1 MKMIRKILL
10 CAGTGLLLSTGSLQ
24 SVPGGIFHMYTAYGA
39 ESSIIETMSIKFN
52 TTFGDPEEI
61 PQPQITI
68 SGSGVSIGDIY
79 YKTEY
84 ENWKPGKKVRME
96 ITVDAAQGKYFPVSL
111 GRSKCRVTGA
121 DFVSAK
127 ALDNTTMQVK
137 VNYTPVTV
145 LGDTALAGWS
155 SHDSE
160 KAVWKKVDYAPGY
173 TLTLYG
179 NDKVVKR
186 MTVTDNSVSLKEYM
200 TDPDKI
206 YYYQVKA
213 VPVTA
218 EQKKYLKEGEFI
230 TSKEQDVDDSEEEE
244 KEKKHAATSQS
255 SSTGPGVAGSLKGD
269 NFVMPD
275 GTLAVNTWKL
285 VGGIWYYFN
294 AEGNRTRGWF
304 QYGGK
309 WYYFDGNGY
318 MKTGWV
324 NTGNGKW
331 YYLNPDGD
339 MKTGWV
345 NTGNGK
351 WYYLNPDGD
360 MKTGWLYD
368 KNIWYYLNNDRLCEP
383 AHTEPD
389 GSGPGSCLA
398 PITGD
403 GGKLAAQA
411 ADQTQKTTPVQEFQG
426 ILKNGLNAI
435 KEDMDSIFE
444 EASALYQ
451 IPSKLLR
458 AVAKAESGFNP
469 KAVSKAGAM
478 GVMQLMPGTARSLG
492 VSDPYNA
499 RQNILGGAKY
509 LKQNLD
515 RFGGD
520 VSLALAAYNAG
531 PGSVTKYGGIPP
543 YKETQNYVKKIMAD
557 YTGNNTILAGRTVS
571 TGTYGKTSGSTA
583 VSSLIGSGLTGS
595 SLTAGSLLGSFTG
608 NAGLSGAGSLGT
620 LLAAGKGENLSGE
633 DWSNMVQ
640 ILRLQMMMNMG
651 KDTGTLI

>member
-24 SVPGGIFHMYTAYGA
+24 SVPGGIFHMYTVYTAYGA
-39 ESSIIETMSIKFN
+39 DSSIIETMSIKFN
-52 TTFGDPEEI
+52 TTYGDPEEI

-137 VNYTPVTV
+137 VDYTPVTV

-155 SHDSE
+155 SLDSE

-255 SSTGPGVAGSLKGD
+255 SSTGPGIAGSLKGD

-324 NTGNGKW
+324 NTGNGTW

-339 MKTGWV
+339 MKTGWF
-345 NTGNGK
+345 
-351 WYYLNPDGD
+351 
-360 MKTGWLYD
+360 YD
-368 KNIWYYLNNDRLCEP
+368 KNIWYYLNNDGSMAVNRSQ
-383 AHTEPD
+383 D
-389 GSGPGSCLA
+389 GWYLGA
-398 PITGD
+398 D
-403 GGKLAAQA
+403 G
-411 ADQTQKTTPVQEFQG
+411 
-426 ILKNGLNAI
+426 
-435 KEDMDSIFE
+435 
-444 EASALYQ
+444 
-451 IPSKLLR
+451 
-458 AVAKAESGFNP
+458 
-469 KAVSKAGAM
+469 
-478 GVMQLMPGTARSLG
+478 
-492 VSDPYNA
+492 
-499 RQNILGGAKY
+499 
-509 LKQNLD
+509 
-515 RFGGD
+515 
-520 VSLALAAYNAG
+520 
-531 PGSVTKYGGIPP
+531 
-543 YKETQNYVKKIMAD
+543 
-557 YTGNNTILAGRTVS
+557 AGR
-571 TGTYGKTSGSTA
+571 K
-583 VSSLIGSGLTGS
+583 
-595 SLTAGSLLGSFTG
+595 
-608 NAGLSGAGSLGT
+608 
-620 LLAAGKGENLSGE
+620 E
-633 DWSNMVQ
+633 
-640 ILRLQMMMNMG
+640 
-651 KDTGTLI
+651 

>member
-1 MKMIRKILL
+1 MDMKMIRKILL
-10 CAGTGLLLSTGSLQ
+10 CAGTGLLLGTGSLQ
-24 SVPGGIFHMYTAYGA
+24 SVPGGIFHMYTVYTAYGA
-39 ESSIIETMSIKFN
+39 DSSIIETMSITFN

-121 DFVSAK
+121 DLVSAK

-137 VNYTPVTV
+137 VDYTPVTV

-155 SHDSE
+155 SLDSE

-218 EQKKYLKEGEFI
+218 EQKKYLKEGEFV
-230 TSKEQDVDDSEEEE
+230 TSQEQDIDDSAEEE

-304 QYGGK
+304 LYGGK
-309 WYYFDGNGY
+309 WYYFDGNGC

-324 NTGNGKW
+324 DTGNGTW

-339 MKTGWV
+339 MKTGWF
-345 NTGNGK
+345 
-351 WYYLNPDGD
+351 
-360 MKTGWLYD
+360 YD
-368 KNIWYYLNNDRLCEP
+368 KNIWYYLNNDGSMAVNRSQ
-383 AHTEPD
+383 D
-389 GSGPGSCLA
+389 GWYLGA
-398 PITGD
+398 D
-403 GGKLAAQA
+403 G
-411 ADQTQKTTPVQEFQG
+411 
-426 ILKNGLNAI
+426 
-435 KEDMDSIFE
+435 
-444 EASALYQ
+444 
-451 IPSKLLR
+451 
-458 AVAKAESGFNP
+458 
-469 KAVSKAGAM
+469 
-478 GVMQLMPGTARSLG
+478 
-492 VSDPYNA
+492 
-499 RQNILGGAKY
+499 
-509 LKQNLD
+509 
-515 RFGGD
+515 
-520 VSLALAAYNAG
+520 
-531 PGSVTKYGGIPP
+531 
-543 YKETQNYVKKIMAD
+543 
-557 YTGNNTILAGRTVS
+557 AGR
-571 TGTYGKTSGSTA
+571 K
-583 VSSLIGSGLTGS
+583 
-595 SLTAGSLLGSFTG
+595 
-608 NAGLSGAGSLGT
+608 
-620 LLAAGKGENLSGE
+620 E
-633 DWSNMVQ
+633 
-640 ILRLQMMMNMG
+640 
-651 KDTGTLI
+651 

>member
-1 MKMIRKILL
+1 MDMKMIRKILL

-24 SVPGGIFHMYTAYGA
+24 SVPGGIFHMYTVYTAYGA
-39 ESSIIETMSIKFN
+39 DSSIIETMSIKFN
-52 TTFGDPEEI
+52 TTYGDPEEI

-137 VNYTPVTV
+137 VDYTPVTV

-155 SHDSE
+155 SLDSE

-218 EQKKYLKEGEFI
+218 EQKKYLKEGEFV
-230 TSKEQDVDDSEEEE
+230 TSQEQDIDDSEEEE

-304 QYGGK
+304 LYGGK
-309 WYYFDGNGY
+309 WYYFDGNGC

-324 NTGNGKW
+324 DTGNGTW

-339 MKTGWV
+339 MKTGWF
-345 NTGNGK
+345 
-351 WYYLNPDGD
+351 
-360 MKTGWLYD
+360 YD
-368 KNIWYYLNNDRLCEP
+368 KNIWYYLNNDGSMAVNRSQ
-383 AHTEPD
+383 D
-389 GSGPGSCLA
+389 GWYLGA
-398 PITGD
+398 D
-403 GGKLAAQA
+403 G
-411 ADQTQKTTPVQEFQG
+411 
-426 ILKNGLNAI
+426 
-435 KEDMDSIFE
+435 
-444 EASALYQ
+444 
-451 IPSKLLR
+451 
-458 AVAKAESGFNP
+458 
-469 KAVSKAGAM
+469 
-478 GVMQLMPGTARSLG
+478 
-492 VSDPYNA
+492 
-499 RQNILGGAKY
+499 
-509 LKQNLD
+509 
-515 RFGGD
+515 
-520 VSLALAAYNAG
+520 
-531 PGSVTKYGGIPP
+531 
-543 YKETQNYVKKIMAD
+543 
-557 YTGNNTILAGRTVS
+557 AGR
-571 TGTYGKTSGSTA
+571 K
-583 VSSLIGSGLTGS
+583 
-595 SLTAGSLLGSFTG
+595 
-608 NAGLSGAGSLGT
+608 
-620 LLAAGKGENLSGE
+620 E
-633 DWSNMVQ
+633 
-640 ILRLQMMMNMG
+640 
-651 KDTGTLI
+651 

>member
-10 CAGTGLLLSTGSLQ
+10 CAGTGLLLGTGSLQ
-24 SVPGGIFHMYTAYGA
+24 SLPGGIFHMYTAYGA
-39 ESSIIETMSIKFN
+39 DSSIIETMSIKFN

-84 ENWKPGKKVRME
+84 ENWKPGKKVRIE

-121 DFVSAK
+121 DLVSAK

-137 VNYTPVTV
+137 VDYTPVTV

-155 SHDSE
+155 SLDSE

-173 TLTLYG
+173 ALTLYG

-244 KEKKHAATSQS
+244 KEKKHAATAQS
-255 SSTGPGVAGSLKGD
+255 SSTGPGIAGSLKGD

-304 QYGGK
+304 LYGGK
-309 WYYFDGNGY
+309 WYYFDGNGC

-324 NTGNGKW
+324 DTGNGTW

-339 MKTGWV
+339 MKTGWF
-345 NTGNGK
+345 
-351 WYYLNPDGD
+351 
-360 MKTGWLYD
+360 YD
-368 KNIWYYLNNDRLCEP
+368 KNIWYYLNNDGSMAVNRSQ
-383 AHTEPD
+383 D
-389 GSGPGSCLA
+389 GWYLGA
-398 PITGD
+398 D
-403 GGKLAAQA
+403 G
-411 ADQTQKTTPVQEFQG
+411 
-426 ILKNGLNAI
+426 
-435 KEDMDSIFE
+435 
-444 EASALYQ
+444 
-451 IPSKLLR
+451 
-458 AVAKAESGFNP
+458 
-469 KAVSKAGAM
+469 
-478 GVMQLMPGTARSLG
+478 
-492 VSDPYNA
+492 
-499 RQNILGGAKY
+499 
-509 LKQNLD
+509 
-515 RFGGD
+515 
-520 VSLALAAYNAG
+520 
-531 PGSVTKYGGIPP
+531 
-543 YKETQNYVKKIMAD
+543 
-557 YTGNNTILAGRTVS
+557 AGR
-571 TGTYGKTSGSTA
+571 K
-583 VSSLIGSGLTGS
+583 
-595 SLTAGSLLGSFTG
+595 
-608 NAGLSGAGSLGT
+608 
-620 LLAAGKGENLSGE
+620 E
-633 DWSNMVQ
+633 
-640 ILRLQMMMNMG
+640 
-651 KDTGTLI
+651 

>member
-10 CAGTGLLLSTGSLQ
+10 CAGTGLLLGTGSLQ
-24 SVPGGIFHMYTAYGA
+24 SLPGGIFHMYTAYGA
-39 ESSIIETMSIKFN
+39 DSSIIETMSIKFN

-84 ENWKPGKKVRME
+84 ENWKPGKKVRIE

-121 DFVSAK
+121 DLVSAK

-137 VNYTPVTV
+137 VDYTPVTV

-155 SHDSE
+155 SLDSE

-255 SSTGPGVAGSLKGD
+255 SSTGPGIAGSLKGD

-304 QYGGK
+304 LYGGK
-309 WYYFDGNGY
+309 WYYFDGNGC

-324 NTGNGKW
+324 DTGNGTW

-339 MKTGWV
+339 MKTGWF
-345 NTGNGK
+345 
-351 WYYLNPDGD
+351 
-360 MKTGWLYD
+360 YD
-368 KNIWYYLNNDRLCEP
+368 KNIWYYLNNDGSMAVNRSQ
-383 AHTEPD
+383 D
-389 GSGPGSCLA
+389 GWYLGA
-398 PITGD
+398 D
-403 GGKLAAQA
+403 G
-411 ADQTQKTTPVQEFQG
+411 
-426 ILKNGLNAI
+426 
-435 KEDMDSIFE
+435 
-444 EASALYQ
+444 
-451 IPSKLLR
+451 
-458 AVAKAESGFNP
+458 
-469 KAVSKAGAM
+469 
-478 GVMQLMPGTARSLG
+478 
-492 VSDPYNA
+492 
-499 RQNILGGAKY
+499 
-509 LKQNLD
+509 
-515 RFGGD
+515 
-520 VSLALAAYNAG
+520 
-531 PGSVTKYGGIPP
+531 
-543 YKETQNYVKKIMAD
+543 
-557 YTGNNTILAGRTVS
+557 AGR
-571 TGTYGKTSGSTA
+571 K
-583 VSSLIGSGLTGS
+583 
-595 SLTAGSLLGSFTG
+595 
-608 NAGLSGAGSLGT
+608 
-620 LLAAGKGENLSGE
+620 E
-633 DWSNMVQ
+633 
-640 ILRLQMMMNMG
+640 
-651 KDTGTLI
+651 

>member
-1 MKMIRKILL
+1 MDMKMIRKILL
-10 CAGTGLLLSTGSLQ
+10 CAGTGLLLGTGSLQ
-24 SVPGGIFHMYTAYGA
+24 SVPGGIFHMYTVYTAYGA
-39 ESSIIETMSIKFN
+39 ESSIIETMSIKFD

-121 DFVSAK
+121 NLVSAK

-137 VNYTPVTV
+137 VDYTPVTV

-155 SHDSE
+155 SLDSE

-186 MTVTDNSVSLKEYM
+186 MTVTDNSVNLKEYM

-218 EQKKYLKEGEFI
+218 EQKKYLKEGEFV
-230 TSKEQDVDDSEEEE
+230 TSQEQDIDDSEEEE

-304 QYGGK
+304 LYGGK
-309 WYYFDGNGY
+309 WYYFDGNGC

-324 NTGNGKW
+324 DTGNGTW

-339 MKTGWV
+339 MKTGWF
-345 NTGNGK
+345 
-351 WYYLNPDGD
+351 
-360 MKTGWLYD
+360 YD
-368 KNIWYYLNNDRLCEP
+368 KNIWYYLNNDGSMAVNRSQ
-383 AHTEPD
+383 D
-389 GSGPGSCLA
+389 GWYLGA
-398 PITGD
+398 D
-403 GGKLAAQA
+403 G
-411 ADQTQKTTPVQEFQG
+411 
-426 ILKNGLNAI
+426 
-435 KEDMDSIFE
+435 
-444 EASALYQ
+444 
-451 IPSKLLR
+451 
-458 AVAKAESGFNP
+458 
-469 KAVSKAGAM
+469 
-478 GVMQLMPGTARSLG
+478 
-492 VSDPYNA
+492 
-499 RQNILGGAKY
+499 
-509 LKQNLD
+509 
-515 RFGGD
+515 
-520 VSLALAAYNAG
+520 
-531 PGSVTKYGGIPP
+531 
-543 YKETQNYVKKIMAD
+543 
-557 YTGNNTILAGRTVS
+557 AGR
-571 TGTYGKTSGSTA
+571 K
-583 VSSLIGSGLTGS
+583 
-595 SLTAGSLLGSFTG
+595 
-608 NAGLSGAGSLGT
+608 
-620 LLAAGKGENLSGE
+620 E
-633 DWSNMVQ
+633 
-640 ILRLQMMMNMG
+640 
-651 KDTGTLI
+651 

>member
-24 SVPGGIFHMYTAYGA
+24 SVPGGIFHMDTAYGA

-186 MTVTDNSVSLKEYM
+186 MTVTSNSVSLKEYM

-230 TSKEQDVDDSEEEE
+230 TSQEQDIDDSAEEE
-244 KEKKHAATSQS
+244 KEKEHAACG
-255 SSTGPGVAGSLKGD
+255 TGPGVAGSLKGD

-309 WYYFDGNGY
+309 WYYFDGNGLLWSSFFVTLVAKKIVLINLCCRPCFIWGSITIITVWTN
-318 MKTGWV
+318 MIIINVCKFF
-324 NTGNGKW
+324 
-331 YYLNPDGD
+331 YL
-339 MKTGWV
+339 
-345 NTGNGK
+345 
-351 WYYLNPDGD
+351 L
-360 MKTGWLYD
+360 
-368 KNIWYYLNNDRLCEP
+368 IECFLC
-383 AHTEPD
+383 
-389 GSGPGSCLA
+389 C
-398 PITGD
+398 
-403 GGKLAAQA
+403 KLIQICA
-411 ADQTQKTTPVQEFQG
+411 FILQG
-426 ILKNGLNAI
+426 IEVTLHRCIVVRISCFAH
-435 KEDMDSIFE
+435 
-444 EASALYQ
+444 ALCHIY
-451 IPSKLLR
+451 R
-458 AVAKAESGFNP
+458 FAEFGKCF
-469 KAVSKAGAM
+469 G
-478 GVMQLMPGTARSLG
+478 R
-492 VSDPYNA
+492 
-499 RQNILGGAKY
+499 IL
-509 LKQNLD
+509 
-515 RFGGD
+515 
-520 VSLALAAYNAG
+520 
-531 PGSVTKYGGIPP
+531 
-543 YKETQNYVKKIMAD
+543 
-557 YTGNNTILAGRTVS
+557 
-571 TGTYGKTSGSTA
+571 
-583 VSSLIGSGLTGS
+583 
-595 SLTAGSLLGSFTG
+595 
-608 NAGLSGAGSLGT
+608 
-620 LLAAGKGENLSGE
+620 
-633 DWSNMVQ
+633 
-640 ILRLQMMMNMG
+640 
-651 KDTGTLI
+651 

>member
-24 SVPGGIFHMYTAYGA
+24 SVPGGIFHMDTAYGA

-84 ENWKPGKKVRME
+84 ENWKPGKKVRIE

-121 DFVSAK
+121 DLVSAK

-137 VNYTPVTV
+137 VDYTPVTV

-155 SHDSE
+155 SLDSE

-173 TLTLYG
+173 ALTLYG

-255 SSTGPGVAGSLKGD
+255 SSTGPGIAGSLKGD

-304 QYGGK
+304 LYGGK
-309 WYYFDGNGY
+309 WYYFDGNGC

-324 NTGNGKW
+324 DTGNGTW

-339 MKTGWV
+339 MKTGWF
-345 NTGNGK
+345 
-351 WYYLNPDGD
+351 
-360 MKTGWLYD
+360 YD
-368 KNIWYYLNNDRLCEP
+368 KNIWYYLNNDGSMAVNRSQ
-383 AHTEPD
+383 D
-389 GSGPGSCLA
+389 GWYLGA
-398 PITGD
+398 D
-403 GGKLAAQA
+403 G
-411 ADQTQKTTPVQEFQG
+411 
-426 ILKNGLNAI
+426 
-435 KEDMDSIFE
+435 
-444 EASALYQ
+444 
-451 IPSKLLR
+451 
-458 AVAKAESGFNP
+458 
-469 KAVSKAGAM
+469 
-478 GVMQLMPGTARSLG
+478 
-492 VSDPYNA
+492 
-499 RQNILGGAKY
+499 
-509 LKQNLD
+509 
-515 RFGGD
+515 
-520 VSLALAAYNAG
+520 
-531 PGSVTKYGGIPP
+531 
-543 YKETQNYVKKIMAD
+543 
-557 YTGNNTILAGRTVS
+557 AGR
-571 TGTYGKTSGSTA
+571 K
-583 VSSLIGSGLTGS
+583 
-595 SLTAGSLLGSFTG
+595 
-608 NAGLSGAGSLGT
+608 
-620 LLAAGKGENLSGE
+620 E
-633 DWSNMVQ
+633 
-640 ILRLQMMMNMG
+640 
-651 KDTGTLI
+651 

>member
-1 MKMIRKILL
+1 MDMKMIRKILL
-10 CAGTGLLLSTGSLQ
+10 CAGTGLLLGTGSLQ
-24 SVPGGIFHMYTAYGA
+24 SVPGGIFHMYTVYTAYGA
-39 ESSIIETMSIKFN
+39 ESSIIETMSIKFD

-121 DFVSAK
+121 DLVSAK

-137 VNYTPVTV
+137 VDYTPVTV

-155 SHDSE
+155 SLDSE

-186 MTVTDNSVSLKEYM
+186 MTVTSNSVSLKEYM

-218 EQKKYLKEGEFI
+218 EQKKYLKEGEFV
-230 TSKEQDVDDSEEEE
+230 TSQEQDVDDSEEEK

-294 AEGNRTRGWF
+294 AEGNRTRGWLL
-304 QYGGK
+304 YGGK
-309 WYYFDGNGY
+309 WYYFDGNGC

-324 NTGNGKW
+324 DTGNGTW

-339 MKTGWV
+339 MKTGWLYDK
-345 NTGNGK
+345 NI

-368 KNIWYYLNNDRLCEP
+368 KNIWYYLNNDGSMAVNRSQ
-383 AHTEPD
+383 D
-389 GSGPGSCLA
+389 GWYLGA
-398 PITGD
+398 D
-403 GGKLAAQA
+403 G
-411 ADQTQKTTPVQEFQG
+411 
-426 ILKNGLNAI
+426 
-435 KEDMDSIFE
+435 
-444 EASALYQ
+444 
-451 IPSKLLR
+451 
-458 AVAKAESGFNP
+458 
-469 KAVSKAGAM
+469 
-478 GVMQLMPGTARSLG
+478 
-492 VSDPYNA
+492 
-499 RQNILGGAKY
+499 
-509 LKQNLD
+509 
-515 RFGGD
+515 
-520 VSLALAAYNAG
+520 
-531 PGSVTKYGGIPP
+531 
-543 YKETQNYVKKIMAD
+543 
-557 YTGNNTILAGRTVS
+557 AGR
-571 TGTYGKTSGSTA
+571 K
-583 VSSLIGSGLTGS
+583 
-595 SLTAGSLLGSFTG
+595 
-608 NAGLSGAGSLGT
+608 
-620 LLAAGKGENLSGE
+620 E
-633 DWSNMVQ
+633 
-640 ILRLQMMMNMG
+640 
-651 KDTGTLI
+651 

>member
-1 MKMIRKILL
+1 MDMKMIRKILL

-24 SVPGGIFHMYTAYGA
+24 SVPGGIFHMYTVYTAYGA
-39 ESSIIETMSIKFN
+39 DSSIIETMSIKFN
-52 TTFGDPEEI
+52 TTYGDPEEI

-68 SGSGVSIGDIY
+68 NGSGVSIGDIY

-121 DFVSAK
+121 DLVSAK

-137 VNYTPVTV
+137 VDYTPVTV

-155 SHDSE
+155 SLDSE

-304 QYGGK
+304 LYGGK
-309 WYYFDGNGY
+309 WYYFDGNGC

-324 NTGNGKW
+324 DTGNGTW

-339 MKTGWV
+339 MKTGWF
-345 NTGNGK
+345 
-351 WYYLNPDGD
+351 
-360 MKTGWLYD
+360 YD
-368 KNIWYYLNNDRLCEP
+368 KNIWYYLNNDGSMAVNRSQ
-383 AHTEPD
+383 D
-389 GSGPGSCLA
+389 GWYLGA
-398 PITGD
+398 D
-403 GGKLAAQA
+403 G
-411 ADQTQKTTPVQEFQG
+411 
-426 ILKNGLNAI
+426 
-435 KEDMDSIFE
+435 
-444 EASALYQ
+444 
-451 IPSKLLR
+451 
-458 AVAKAESGFNP
+458 
-469 KAVSKAGAM
+469 
-478 GVMQLMPGTARSLG
+478 
-492 VSDPYNA
+492 
-499 RQNILGGAKY
+499 
-509 LKQNLD
+509 
-515 RFGGD
+515 
-520 VSLALAAYNAG
+520 
-531 PGSVTKYGGIPP
+531 
-543 YKETQNYVKKIMAD
+543 
-557 YTGNNTILAGRTVS
+557 AGR
-571 TGTYGKTSGSTA
+571 K
-583 VSSLIGSGLTGS
+583 
-595 SLTAGSLLGSFTG
+595 
-608 NAGLSGAGSLGT
+608 
-620 LLAAGKGENLSGE
+620 E
-633 DWSNMVQ
+633 
-640 ILRLQMMMNMG
+640 
-651 KDTGTLI
+651 

>member
-1 MKMIRKILL
+1 MDMKMIRKILL

-24 SVPGGIFHMYTAYGA
+24 SVPGGIFHMYTVYTAYGA
-39 ESSIIETMSIKFN
+39 DSSIIETMSIKFN
-52 TTFGDPEEI
+52 TTYGDPEEI

-121 DFVSAK
+121 DLVSAK

-137 VNYTPVTV
+137 VDYTPVTV

-155 SHDSE
+155 SLDSE

-218 EQKKYLKEGEFI
+218 EQKKYLKEGEFV
-230 TSKEQDVDDSEEEE
+230 TSQEQDIDDSAEEE

-304 QYGGK
+304 LYGGK
-309 WYYFDGNGY
+309 WYYFDGNGC

-324 NTGNGKW
+324 DTGNGTW

-339 MKTGWV
+339 MKTGWF
-345 NTGNGK
+345 
-351 WYYLNPDGD
+351 
-360 MKTGWLYD
+360 YD
-368 KNIWYYLNNDRLCEP
+368 KNIWYYLNNDGSMAVNRSQ
-383 AHTEPD
+383 D
-389 GSGPGSCLA
+389 GWYLGA
-398 PITGD
+398 D
-403 GGKLAAQA
+403 G
-411 ADQTQKTTPVQEFQG
+411 
-426 ILKNGLNAI
+426 
-435 KEDMDSIFE
+435 
-444 EASALYQ
+444 
-451 IPSKLLR
+451 
-458 AVAKAESGFNP
+458 
-469 KAVSKAGAM
+469 
-478 GVMQLMPGTARSLG
+478 
-492 VSDPYNA
+492 
-499 RQNILGGAKY
+499 
-509 LKQNLD
+509 
-515 RFGGD
+515 
-520 VSLALAAYNAG
+520 
-531 PGSVTKYGGIPP
+531 
-543 YKETQNYVKKIMAD
+543 
-557 YTGNNTILAGRTVS
+557 AGR
-571 TGTYGKTSGSTA
+571 K
-583 VSSLIGSGLTGS
+583 
-595 SLTAGSLLGSFTG
+595 
-608 NAGLSGAGSLGT
+608 
-620 LLAAGKGENLSGE
+620 E
-633 DWSNMVQ
+633 
-640 ILRLQMMMNMG
+640 
-651 KDTGTLI
+651 

>member
-1 MKMIRKILL
+1 MDMKMIRKILL

-24 SVPGGIFHMYTAYGA
+24 SVPGGIFHMYTVYTAYGA
-39 ESSIIETMSIKFN
+39 DSSIIETMSIKFN
-52 TTFGDPEEI
+52 TTYGDPEEI

-68 SGSGVSIGDIY
+68 NGSGVSIGDIY

-137 VNYTPVTV
+137 VDYTPVTV

-155 SHDSE
+155 SLDSE

-218 EQKKYLKEGEFI
+218 EQKKYLKEGEFV
-230 TSKEQDVDDSEEEE
+230 TSQEQDIDDSEEDE

-304 QYGGK
+304 LYGGK
-309 WYYFDGNGY
+309 WYYFDGNGC

-324 NTGNGKW
+324 DTGNGTW

-339 MKTGWV
+339 MKTGWF
-345 NTGNGK
+345 
-351 WYYLNPDGD
+351 
-360 MKTGWLYD
+360 YD
-368 KNIWYYLNNDRLCEP
+368 KNIWYYLNNDGSMAVNRSQ
-383 AHTEPD
+383 D
-389 GSGPGSCLA
+389 GWYLGA
-398 PITGD
+398 D
-403 GGKLAAQA
+403 G
-411 ADQTQKTTPVQEFQG
+411 
-426 ILKNGLNAI
+426 
-435 KEDMDSIFE
+435 
-444 EASALYQ
+444 
-451 IPSKLLR
+451 
-458 AVAKAESGFNP
+458 
-469 KAVSKAGAM
+469 
-478 GVMQLMPGTARSLG
+478 
-492 VSDPYNA
+492 
-499 RQNILGGAKY
+499 
-509 LKQNLD
+509 
-515 RFGGD
+515 
-520 VSLALAAYNAG
+520 
-531 PGSVTKYGGIPP
+531 
-543 YKETQNYVKKIMAD
+543 
-557 YTGNNTILAGRTVS
+557 AGR
-571 TGTYGKTSGSTA
+571 K
-583 VSSLIGSGLTGS
+583 
-595 SLTAGSLLGSFTG
+595 
-608 NAGLSGAGSLGT
+608 
-620 LLAAGKGENLSGE
+620 E
-633 DWSNMVQ
+633 
-640 ILRLQMMMNMG
+640 
-651 KDTGTLI
+651 

>member
-10 CAGTGLLLSTGSLQ
+10 CAGTGLLLGTGSLQ
-24 SVPGGIFHMYTAYGA
+24 SVPGGIFHMYTVYTAYGA
-39 ESSIIETMSIKFN
+39 DSSIIETMSITFN

-121 DFVSAK
+121 DLVSAK

-137 VNYTPVTV
+137 VDYTPVTV

-186 MTVTDNSVSLKEYM
+186 MTVTGNSVSLKEYM

-218 EQKKYLKEGEFI
+218 EQKKYLKEGEFV
-230 TSKEQDVDDSEEEE
+230 TSQEQDVDDSEEEK

-304 QYGGK
+304 LYGGK
-309 WYYFDGNGY
+309 WYYFDGNGC
-318 MKTGWV
+318 
-324 NTGNGKW
+324 
-331 YYLNPDGD
+331 

-368 KNIWYYLNNDRLCEP
+368 KKIWYYLNPDGDMKTGWLYDKNIWYYLNNDGSMAVNRSQ
-383 AHTEPD
+383 D
-389 GSGPGSCLA
+389 GWYLGA
-398 PITGD
+398 D
-403 GGKLAAQA
+403 G
-411 ADQTQKTTPVQEFQG
+411 
-426 ILKNGLNAI
+426 
-435 KEDMDSIFE
+435 
-444 EASALYQ
+444 
-451 IPSKLLR
+451 
-458 AVAKAESGFNP
+458 
-469 KAVSKAGAM
+469 
-478 GVMQLMPGTARSLG
+478 
-492 VSDPYNA
+492 
-499 RQNILGGAKY
+499 
-509 LKQNLD
+509 
-515 RFGGD
+515 
-520 VSLALAAYNAG
+520 
-531 PGSVTKYGGIPP
+531 
-543 YKETQNYVKKIMAD
+543 
-557 YTGNNTILAGRTVS
+557 AGR
-571 TGTYGKTSGSTA
+571 K
-583 VSSLIGSGLTGS
+583 
-595 SLTAGSLLGSFTG
+595 
-608 NAGLSGAGSLGT
+608 
-620 LLAAGKGENLSGE
+620 E
-633 DWSNMVQ
+633 
-640 ILRLQMMMNMG
+640 
-651 KDTGTLI
+651 

>member
-1 MKMIRKILL
+1 MDMKMIRKILL
-10 CAGTGLLLSTGSLQ
+10 CAGTGLLLGTGSLQ
-24 SVPGGIFHMYTAYGA
+24 SVPGGIFHMYTVYTAYGA
-39 ESSIIETMSIKFN
+39 DSSIIETMSITFN

-84 ENWKPGKKVRME
+84 EKWKPGKKVRME

-121 DFVSAK
+121 DLVSAK

-137 VNYTPVTV
+137 VDYTPVTV

-155 SHDSE
+155 SLDSE

-186 MTVTDNSVSLKEYM
+186 MTVTGNSVSLKEYM

-218 EQKKYLKEGEFI
+218 EQKKYLKEGEFV
-230 TSKEQDVDDSEEEE
+230 TSQEQDIDDSAEEE
-244 KEKKHAATSQS
+244 KEHAACG
-255 SSTGPGVAGSLKGD
+255 TGPGVAGSLKGD

-324 NTGNGKW
+324 NTGNG
-331 YYLNPDGD
+331 
-339 MKTGWV
+339 T
-345 NTGNGK
+345 

-368 KNIWYYLNNDRLCEP
+368 KNIWYYLNNDGSMAVNRSQ
-383 AHTEPD
+383 D
-389 GSGPGSCLA
+389 GWYLGA
-398 PITGD
+398 D
-403 GGKLAAQA
+403 G
-411 ADQTQKTTPVQEFQG
+411 
-426 ILKNGLNAI
+426 
-435 KEDMDSIFE
+435 
-444 EASALYQ
+444 
-451 IPSKLLR
+451 
-458 AVAKAESGFNP
+458 
-469 KAVSKAGAM
+469 
-478 GVMQLMPGTARSLG
+478 
-492 VSDPYNA
+492 
-499 RQNILGGAKY
+499 
-509 LKQNLD
+509 
-515 RFGGD
+515 
-520 VSLALAAYNAG
+520 
-531 PGSVTKYGGIPP
+531 
-543 YKETQNYVKKIMAD
+543 
-557 YTGNNTILAGRTVS
+557 AGR
-571 TGTYGKTSGSTA
+571 K
-583 VSSLIGSGLTGS
+583 
-595 SLTAGSLLGSFTG
+595 
-608 NAGLSGAGSLGT
+608 
-620 LLAAGKGENLSGE
+620 E
-633 DWSNMVQ
+633 
-640 ILRLQMMMNMG
+640 
-651 KDTGTLI
+651 

>member
-39 ESSIIETMSIKFN
+39 ESSIIETMSIKFD

-186 MTVTDNSVSLKEYM
+186 MTVTSNSVSLKEYM

-218 EQKKYLKEGEFI
+218 EQKKYLKEGEFV
-230 TSKEQDVDDSEEEE
+230 TSQEQDIDDSAEEE
-244 KEKKHAATSQS
+244 KEHAATSQS
-255 SSTGPGVAGSLKGD
+255 CSTGPGVAGSLKGD

-331 YYLNPDGD
+331 LLWSSFFVTLVAKKIVLINLCCRPCFIWGSITIITVWTNMIIINVCKFFYL
-339 MKTGWV
+339 
-345 NTGNGK
+345 
-351 WYYLNPDGD
+351 L
-360 MKTGWLYD
+360 
-368 KNIWYYLNNDRLCEP
+368 IECFLC
-383 AHTEPD
+383 
-389 GSGPGSCLA
+389 C
-398 PITGD
+398 
-403 GGKLAAQA
+403 KLIQICA
-411 ADQTQKTTPVQEFQG
+411 FILQG
-426 ILKNGLNAI
+426 IEVTLHRCIVVRISCFAH
-435 KEDMDSIFE
+435 
-444 EASALYQ
+444 ALCHIY
-451 IPSKLLR
+451 R
-458 AVAKAESGFNP
+458 FAEFGKCF
-469 KAVSKAGAM
+469 G
-478 GVMQLMPGTARSLG
+478 R
-492 VSDPYNA
+492 
-499 RQNILGGAKY
+499 IL
-509 LKQNLD
+509 
-515 RFGGD
+515 
-520 VSLALAAYNAG
+520 
-531 PGSVTKYGGIPP
+531 
-543 YKETQNYVKKIMAD
+543 
-557 YTGNNTILAGRTVS
+557 
-571 TGTYGKTSGSTA
+571 
-583 VSSLIGSGLTGS
+583 
-595 SLTAGSLLGSFTG
+595 
-608 NAGLSGAGSLGT
+608 
-620 LLAAGKGENLSGE
+620 
-633 DWSNMVQ
+633 
-640 ILRLQMMMNMG
+640 
-651 KDTGTLI
+651 

>member
-10 CAGTGLLLSTGSLQ
+10 CAGTGLLLGTGSLQ
-24 SVPGGIFHMYTAYGA
+24 SLPGGIFHMYTAYGA
-39 ESSIIETMSIKFN
+39 DSSIIETMSIKFN

-84 ENWKPGKKVRME
+84 ENWKPGKKVRIE

-121 DFVSAK
+121 DLVSAK

-137 VNYTPVTV
+137 VDYTPVTV

-155 SHDSE
+155 SLDSE

-255 SSTGPGVAGSLKGD
+255 SSTGPGIAGSLKGD

-304 QYGGK
+304 PYGGK
-309 WYYFDGNGY
+309 WYYFDGNGC

-324 NTGNGKW
+324 DTGNGTW

-339 MKTGWV
+339 MKTGWF
-345 NTGNGK
+345 
-351 WYYLNPDGD
+351 
-360 MKTGWLYD
+360 YD
-368 KNIWYYLNNDRLCEP
+368 KNIWYYLNNDGSMAVNRSQ
-383 AHTEPD
+383 D
-389 GSGPGSCLA
+389 GWYLGA
-398 PITGD
+398 D
-403 GGKLAAQA
+403 G
-411 ADQTQKTTPVQEFQG
+411 
-426 ILKNGLNAI
+426 
-435 KEDMDSIFE
+435 
-444 EASALYQ
+444 
-451 IPSKLLR
+451 
-458 AVAKAESGFNP
+458 
-469 KAVSKAGAM
+469 
-478 GVMQLMPGTARSLG
+478 
-492 VSDPYNA
+492 
-499 RQNILGGAKY
+499 
-509 LKQNLD
+509 
-515 RFGGD
+515 
-520 VSLALAAYNAG
+520 
-531 PGSVTKYGGIPP
+531 
-543 YKETQNYVKKIMAD
+543 
-557 YTGNNTILAGRTVS
+557 AGR
-571 TGTYGKTSGSTA
+571 K
-583 VSSLIGSGLTGS
+583 
-595 SLTAGSLLGSFTG
+595 
-608 NAGLSGAGSLGT
+608 
-620 LLAAGKGENLSGE
+620 E
-633 DWSNMVQ
+633 
-640 ILRLQMMMNMG
+640 
-651 KDTGTLI
+651 

>member
-10 CAGTGLLLSTGSLQ
+10 CAGTGLLLGTGSLP
-24 SVPGGIFHMYTAYGA
+24 SVPGGSFHMYTAYGA
-39 ESSIIETMSIKFN
+39 DSSIIETMSIKFN
-52 TTFGDPEEI
+52 TTYGDPEEI

-68 SGSGVSIGDIY
+68 NGSGVSIGDIY

-137 VNYTPVTV
+137 VDYTPVTV

-155 SHDSE
+155 SLDSE

-186 MTVTDNSVSLKEYM
+186 MTVTDNTVSLKEYM

-255 SSTGPGVAGSLKGD
+255 CSTGPGIAGSLKGD
-269 NFVMPD
+269 SFVMPD

-304 QYGGK
+304 PYGGK
-309 WYYFDGNGY
+309 WYYFDGNGC

-324 NTGNGKW
+324 
-331 YYLNPDGD
+331 D
-339 MKTGWV
+339 
-345 NTGNGK
+345 TGNGK

-368 KNIWYYLNNDRLCEP
+368 KNIWYYLNNDGSMAVNCSQ
-383 AHTEPD
+383 D
-389 GSGPGSCLA
+389 GWYLGA
-398 PITGD
+398 D
-403 GGKLAAQA
+403 G
-411 ADQTQKTTPVQEFQG
+411 
-426 ILKNGLNAI
+426 
-435 KEDMDSIFE
+435 
-444 EASALYQ
+444 
-451 IPSKLLR
+451 
-458 AVAKAESGFNP
+458 
-469 KAVSKAGAM
+469 
-478 GVMQLMPGTARSLG
+478 
-492 VSDPYNA
+492 
-499 RQNILGGAKY
+499 
-509 LKQNLD
+509 
-515 RFGGD
+515 
-520 VSLALAAYNAG
+520 
-531 PGSVTKYGGIPP
+531 
-543 YKETQNYVKKIMAD
+543 
-557 YTGNNTILAGRTVS
+557 AGR
-571 TGTYGKTSGSTA
+571 K
-583 VSSLIGSGLTGS
+583 
-595 SLTAGSLLGSFTG
+595 
-608 NAGLSGAGSLGT
+608 
-620 LLAAGKGENLSGE
+620 E
-633 DWSNMVQ
+633 
-640 ILRLQMMMNMG
+640 
-651 KDTGTLI
+651 

>member
-10 CAGTGLLLSTGSLQ
+10 CAGTGLLLGTGSLQ
-24 SVPGGIFHMYTAYGA
+24 SVPGGIFHMYTVYTAYGA
-39 ESSIIETMSIKFN
+39 ESSIIETMSIKFD

-121 DFVSAK
+121 DLVSAK

-137 VNYTPVTV
+137 VDYTPVTV

-155 SHDSE
+155 SLDSE

-218 EQKKYLKEGEFI
+218 EQKKYLKEGEFV
-230 TSKEQDVDDSEEEE
+230 TSQEQDVDDSEEEK

-294 AEGNRTRGWF
+294 AEGNRTRGWLL
-304 QYGGK
+304 YGGK
-309 WYYFDGNGY
+309 WYYFDGNGC

-324 NTGNGKW
+324 
-331 YYLNPDGD
+331 D
-339 MKTGWV
+339 
-345 NTGNGK
+345 TGNGK

-368 KNIWYYLNNDRLCEP
+368 KNIWYYLN
-383 AHTEPD
+383 PD
-389 GSGPGSCLA
+389 GDMKTGWLYDKNIWYYLNNDGSMA
-398 PITGD
+398 VNRSQD
-403 GGKLAAQA
+403 GWYLG
-411 ADQTQKTTPVQEFQG
+411 ADG
-426 ILKNGLNAI
+426 
-435 KEDMDSIFE
+435 
-444 EASALYQ
+444 
-451 IPSKLLR
+451 
-458 AVAKAESGFNP
+458 
-469 KAVSKAGAM
+469 
-478 GVMQLMPGTARSLG
+478 
-492 VSDPYNA
+492 
-499 RQNILGGAKY
+499 
-509 LKQNLD
+509 
-515 RFGGD
+515 
-520 VSLALAAYNAG
+520 
-531 PGSVTKYGGIPP
+531 
-543 YKETQNYVKKIMAD
+543 
-557 YTGNNTILAGRTVS
+557 AGR
-571 TGTYGKTSGSTA
+571 K
-583 VSSLIGSGLTGS
+583 
-595 SLTAGSLLGSFTG
+595 
-608 NAGLSGAGSLGT
+608 
-620 LLAAGKGENLSGE
+620 E
-633 DWSNMVQ
+633 
-640 ILRLQMMMNMG
+640 
-651 KDTGTLI
+651 

>member
-10 CAGTGLLLSTGSLQ
+10 CAGTGLLLGTGSLP
-24 SVPGGIFHMYTAYGA
+24 SVPGGSFHIYTAYGA
-39 ESSIIETMSIKFN
+39 DSSIIETMSIKFN
-52 TTFGDPEEI
+52 TTYGDPEEI

-137 VNYTPVTV
+137 VDYTPVTV

-155 SHDSE
+155 SLDSE

-186 MTVTDNSVSLKEYM
+186 MTVTDNTVSLKEYM

-255 SSTGPGVAGSLKGD
+255 CSTGPGIAGSLKGD

-304 QYGGK
+304 PYGGK
-309 WYYFDGNGY
+309 WYYFDGNGC

-324 NTGNGKW
+324 
-331 YYLNPDGD
+331 D
-339 MKTGWV
+339 
-345 NTGNGK
+345 TGNGK

-368 KNIWYYLNNDRLCEP
+368 KNIWYYLNNDGSMAVNCFQ
-383 AHTEPD
+383 D
-389 GSGPGSCLA
+389 GWYLGA
-398 PITGD
+398 D
-403 GGKLAAQA
+403 G
-411 ADQTQKTTPVQEFQG
+411 
-426 ILKNGLNAI
+426 
-435 KEDMDSIFE
+435 
-444 EASALYQ
+444 
-451 IPSKLLR
+451 
-458 AVAKAESGFNP
+458 
-469 KAVSKAGAM
+469 
-478 GVMQLMPGTARSLG
+478 
-492 VSDPYNA
+492 
-499 RQNILGGAKY
+499 
-509 LKQNLD
+509 
-515 RFGGD
+515 
-520 VSLALAAYNAG
+520 
-531 PGSVTKYGGIPP
+531 
-543 YKETQNYVKKIMAD
+543 
-557 YTGNNTILAGRTVS
+557 AGR
-571 TGTYGKTSGSTA
+571 K
-583 VSSLIGSGLTGS
+583 
-595 SLTAGSLLGSFTG
+595 
-608 NAGLSGAGSLGT
+608 
-620 LLAAGKGENLSGE
+620 E
-633 DWSNMVQ
+633 
-640 ILRLQMMMNMG
+640 
-651 KDTGTLI
+651 

>member
-1 MKMIRKILL
+1 MEMKMIRKILL

-24 SVPGGIFHMYTAYGA
+24 SVPGGIFHMDTAYGA

-186 MTVTDNSVSLKEYM
+186 MTVTSNSVSLKEYM

-230 TSKEQDVDDSEEEE
+230 TSQEQDIDDSAEEE
-244 KEKKHAATSQS
+244 KEKEHAACG
-255 SSTGPGVAGSLKGD
+255 TGPGVAGSLKGD

-309 WYYFDGNGY
+309 WYYFDGNGLLWSSFFVTLVAKKIVLINLCCRPCFIWGSITIITVWTN
-318 MKTGWV
+318 MIIINVCKFF
-324 NTGNGKW
+324 
-331 YYLNPDGD
+331 YL
-339 MKTGWV
+339 
-345 NTGNGK
+345 
-351 WYYLNPDGD
+351 L
-360 MKTGWLYD
+360 
-368 KNIWYYLNNDRLCEP
+368 IECFLC
-383 AHTEPD
+383 
-389 GSGPGSCLA
+389 C
-398 PITGD
+398 
-403 GGKLAAQA
+403 KLIQICA
-411 ADQTQKTTPVQEFQG
+411 FILQG
-426 ILKNGLNAI
+426 IEVTLHRCIVVRISCFAH
-435 KEDMDSIFE
+435 
-444 EASALYQ
+444 ALCHIY
-451 IPSKLLR
+451 R
-458 AVAKAESGFNP
+458 FAEFGKCF
-469 KAVSKAGAM
+469 G
-478 GVMQLMPGTARSLG
+478 R
-492 VSDPYNA
+492 
-499 RQNILGGAKY
+499 IL
-509 LKQNLD
+509 
-515 RFGGD
+515 
-520 VSLALAAYNAG
+520 
-531 PGSVTKYGGIPP
+531 
-543 YKETQNYVKKIMAD
+543 
-557 YTGNNTILAGRTVS
+557 
-571 TGTYGKTSGSTA
+571 
-583 VSSLIGSGLTGS
+583 
-595 SLTAGSLLGSFTG
+595 
-608 NAGLSGAGSLGT
+608 
-620 LLAAGKGENLSGE
+620 
-633 DWSNMVQ
+633 
-640 ILRLQMMMNMG
+640 
-651 KDTGTLI
+651 

>member
-1 MKMIRKILL
+1 MDMKMIRKILL

-24 SVPGGIFHMYTAYGA
+24 SVPGGIFHMYTVYTAYGA
-39 ESSIIETMSIKFN
+39 DSSIIETMSIKFN
-52 TTFGDPEEI
+52 TTYGDPEEI

-68 SGSGVSIGDIY
+68 NGSGVSIGDIY

-137 VNYTPVTV
+137 VDYTPVTV

-155 SHDSE
+155 SLDSE

-255 SSTGPGVAGSLKGD
+255 SSTGPGIAGSLKGD

-304 QYGGK
+304 PYGGK
-309 WYYFDGNGY
+309 WYYFDGNGC

-324 NTGNGKW
+324 
-331 YYLNPDGD
+331 D
-339 MKTGWV
+339 
-345 NTGNGK
+345 TGNGK

-368 KNIWYYLNNDRLCEP
+368 KNIWYYLNNDGSMAVNCSQ
-383 AHTEPD
+383 D
-389 GSGPGSCLA
+389 GWYLGA
-398 PITGD
+398 D
-403 GGKLAAQA
+403 G
-411 ADQTQKTTPVQEFQG
+411 
-426 ILKNGLNAI
+426 
-435 KEDMDSIFE
+435 
-444 EASALYQ
+444 
-451 IPSKLLR
+451 
-458 AVAKAESGFNP
+458 
-469 KAVSKAGAM
+469 
-478 GVMQLMPGTARSLG
+478 
-492 VSDPYNA
+492 
-499 RQNILGGAKY
+499 
-509 LKQNLD
+509 
-515 RFGGD
+515 
-520 VSLALAAYNAG
+520 
-531 PGSVTKYGGIPP
+531 
-543 YKETQNYVKKIMAD
+543 
-557 YTGNNTILAGRTVS
+557 AGR
-571 TGTYGKTSGSTA
+571 K
-583 VSSLIGSGLTGS
+583 
-595 SLTAGSLLGSFTG
+595 
-608 NAGLSGAGSLGT
+608 
-620 LLAAGKGENLSGE
+620 E
-633 DWSNMVQ
+633 
-640 ILRLQMMMNMG
+640 
-651 KDTGTLI
+651 

>member
-10 CAGTGLLLSTGSLQ
+10 CAGTGLLLGTGSLQ
-24 SVPGGIFHMYTAYGA
+24 SLPGGIFHMYTAYGA
-39 ESSIIETMSIKFN
+39 DSSIIETMSIKFN

-84 ENWKPGKKVRME
+84 ENWKPGKKVRIE

-121 DFVSAK
+121 DLVSAK

-137 VNYTPVTV
+137 VDYTPVTV

-155 SHDSE
+155 SLDSE

-173 TLTLYG
+173 ALTLYG

-255 SSTGPGVAGSLKGD
+255 SSTGPGIAGSLKGD

-285 VGGIWYYFN
+285 VEGIWYYFN

-304 QYGGK
+304 LYGGK
-309 WYYFDGNGY
+309 WYYFDGNGC

-324 NTGNGKW
+324 DTGNGTW

-339 MKTGWV
+339 MKTGWF
-345 NTGNGK
+345 
-351 WYYLNPDGD
+351 
-360 MKTGWLYD
+360 YD
-368 KNIWYYLNNDRLCEP
+368 KNIWYYLNNDGSMAVNRSQ
-383 AHTEPD
+383 D
-389 GSGPGSCLA
+389 GWYLGA
-398 PITGD
+398 D
-403 GGKLAAQA
+403 G
-411 ADQTQKTTPVQEFQG
+411 
-426 ILKNGLNAI
+426 
-435 KEDMDSIFE
+435 
-444 EASALYQ
+444 
-451 IPSKLLR
+451 
-458 AVAKAESGFNP
+458 
-469 KAVSKAGAM
+469 
-478 GVMQLMPGTARSLG
+478 
-492 VSDPYNA
+492 
-499 RQNILGGAKY
+499 
-509 LKQNLD
+509 
-515 RFGGD
+515 
-520 VSLALAAYNAG
+520 
-531 PGSVTKYGGIPP
+531 
-543 YKETQNYVKKIMAD
+543 
-557 YTGNNTILAGRTVS
+557 AGR
-571 TGTYGKTSGSTA
+571 K
-583 VSSLIGSGLTGS
+583 
-595 SLTAGSLLGSFTG
+595 
-608 NAGLSGAGSLGT
+608 
-620 LLAAGKGENLSGE
+620 E
-633 DWSNMVQ
+633 
-640 ILRLQMMMNMG
+640 
-651 KDTGTLI
+651 

>member
-1 MKMIRKILL
+1 MEMKMIRKILL
-10 CAGTGLLLSTGSLQ
+10 CAGTGLLLGTGSLQ
-24 SVPGGIFHMYTAYGA
+24 SVPGGIFHMYTVYTAYGA
-39 ESSIIETMSIKFN
+39 DSSIIETTSLTFN

-96 ITVDAAQGKYFPVSL
+96 ITVNAAQGKYFPVSL

-121 DFVSAK
+121 DLVSAK

-137 VNYTPVTV
+137 VDYTPVTV

-155 SHDSE
+155 SLDSE

-186 MTVTDNSVSLKEYM
+186 MTVTGNSVSLKEYM

-218 EQKKYLKEGEFI
+218 EQKKYLKEGEFV
-230 TSKEQDVDDSEEEE
+230 TSQEQDIDDSEEEE

-304 QYGGK
+304 PYGGK
-309 WYYFDGNGY
+309 WYYFDGNGC
-318 MKTGWV
+318 
-324 NTGNGKW
+324 
-331 YYLNPDGD
+331 
-339 MKTGWV
+339 
-345 NTGNGK
+345 
-351 WYYLNPDGD
+351 

-368 KNIWYYLNNDRLCEP
+368 KNIWYYLNNDGSMAVNRSQ
-383 AHTEPD
+383 D
-389 GSGPGSCLA
+389 GWYLGA
-398 PITGD
+398 D
-403 GGKLAAQA
+403 G
-411 ADQTQKTTPVQEFQG
+411 
-426 ILKNGLNAI
+426 
-435 KEDMDSIFE
+435 
-444 EASALYQ
+444 
-451 IPSKLLR
+451 
-458 AVAKAESGFNP
+458 
-469 KAVSKAGAM
+469 
-478 GVMQLMPGTARSLG
+478 
-492 VSDPYNA
+492 
-499 RQNILGGAKY
+499 
-509 LKQNLD
+509 
-515 RFGGD
+515 
-520 VSLALAAYNAG
+520 
-531 PGSVTKYGGIPP
+531 
-543 YKETQNYVKKIMAD
+543 
-557 YTGNNTILAGRTVS
+557 AGR
-571 TGTYGKTSGSTA
+571 K
-583 VSSLIGSGLTGS
+583 
-595 SLTAGSLLGSFTG
+595 
-608 NAGLSGAGSLGT
+608 
-620 LLAAGKGENLSGE
+620 E
-633 DWSNMVQ
+633 
-640 ILRLQMMMNMG
+640 
-651 KDTGTLI
+651 

>member
-10 CAGTGLLLSTGSLQ
+10 CAGTGLLLGTGSLQ
-24 SVPGGIFHMYTAYGA
+24 SVPGGIFHMYTVYTAYGA
-39 ESSIIETMSIKFN
+39 ESSIIETMSIKFD

-121 DFVSAK
+121 DLVSAK

-137 VNYTPVTV
+137 VDYTPVTV

-155 SHDSE
+155 SLDSE

-218 EQKKYLKEGEFI
+218 EQKKYLKEGEFV
-230 TSKEQDVDDSEEEE
+230 TSQEQDVDDSGEEE

-309 WYYFDGNGY
+309 WYYFDGNG
-318 MKTGWV
+318 
-324 NTGNGKW
+324 
-331 YYLNPDGD
+331 D
-339 MKTGWV
+339 MKTGWLYDK
-345 NTGNGK
+345 NI

-368 KNIWYYLNNDRLCEP
+368 KNIWYYLNNDGSMAVNRSQ
-383 AHTEPD
+383 D
-389 GSGPGSCLA
+389 GWYLGA
-398 PITGD
+398 D
-403 GGKLAAQA
+403 G
-411 ADQTQKTTPVQEFQG
+411 
-426 ILKNGLNAI
+426 
-435 KEDMDSIFE
+435 
-444 EASALYQ
+444 
-451 IPSKLLR
+451 
-458 AVAKAESGFNP
+458 
-469 KAVSKAGAM
+469 
-478 GVMQLMPGTARSLG
+478 
-492 VSDPYNA
+492 
-499 RQNILGGAKY
+499 
-509 LKQNLD
+509 
-515 RFGGD
+515 
-520 VSLALAAYNAG
+520 
-531 PGSVTKYGGIPP
+531 
-543 YKETQNYVKKIMAD
+543 
-557 YTGNNTILAGRTVS
+557 AGR
-571 TGTYGKTSGSTA
+571 K
-583 VSSLIGSGLTGS
+583 
-595 SLTAGSLLGSFTG
+595 
-608 NAGLSGAGSLGT
+608 
-620 LLAAGKGENLSGE
+620 E
-633 DWSNMVQ
+633 
-640 ILRLQMMMNMG
+640 
-651 KDTGTLI
+651 

>member
-1 MKMIRKILL
+1 MDMKMIRKILL

-24 SVPGGIFHMYTAYGA
+24 SVPGGIFHMYTVYTAYGA

-155 SHDSE
+155 SLDSE

-230 TSKEQDVDDSEEEE
+230 ML
-244 KEKKHAATSQS
+244 
-255 SSTGPGVAGSLKGD
+255 GGSL
-269 NFVMPD
+269 
-275 GTLAVNTWKL
+275 
-285 VGGIWYYFN
+285 
-294 AEGNRTRGWF
+294 
-304 QYGGK
+304 
-309 WYYFDGNGY
+309 
-318 MKTGWV
+318 
-324 NTGNGKW
+324 
-331 YYLNPDGD
+331 
-339 MKTGWV
+339 
-345 NTGNGK
+345 
-351 WYYLNPDGD
+351 
-360 MKTGWLYD
+360 
-368 KNIWYYLNNDRLCEP
+368 
-383 AHTEPD
+383 
-389 GSGPGSCLA
+389 
-398 PITGD
+398 
-403 GGKLAAQA
+403 
-411 ADQTQKTTPVQEFQG
+411 
-426 ILKNGLNAI
+426 
-435 KEDMDSIFE
+435 
-444 EASALYQ
+444 
-451 IPSKLLR
+451 
-458 AVAKAESGFNP
+458 
-469 KAVSKAGAM
+469 
-478 GVMQLMPGTARSLG
+478 
-492 VSDPYNA
+492 
-499 RQNILGGAKY
+499 
-509 LKQNLD
+509 
-515 RFGGD
+515 
-520 VSLALAAYNAG
+520 
-531 PGSVTKYGGIPP
+531 
-543 YKETQNYVKKIMAD
+543 
-557 YTGNNTILAGRTVS
+557 
-571 TGTYGKTSGSTA
+571 
-583 VSSLIGSGLTGS
+583 SS
-595 SLTAGSLLGSFTG
+595 
-608 NAGLSGAGSLGT
+608 
-620 LLAAGKGENLSGE
+620 
-633 DWSNMVQ
+633 
-640 ILRLQMMMNMG
+640 
-651 KDTGTLI
+651 

>member
-1 MKMIRKILL
+1 
-10 CAGTGLLLSTGSLQ
+10 
-24 SVPGGIFHMYTAYGA
+24 MYTAYGA
-39 ESSIIETMSIKFN
+39 ESSIIETMSIKFD

-121 DFVSAK
+121 NLVSAK

-137 VNYTPVTV
+137 VDYTPVTV

-155 SHDSE
+155 SLDSE

-275 GTLAVNTWKL
+275 GTLA
-285 VGGIWYYFN
+285 
-294 AEGNRTRGWF
+294 
-304 QYGGK
+304 
-309 WYYFDGNGY
+309 GNGC

-324 NTGNGKW
+324 DTGNGTW

-339 MKTGWV
+339 MKTGWF
-345 NTGNGK
+345 
-351 WYYLNPDGD
+351 
-360 MKTGWLYD
+360 YD
-368 KNIWYYLNNDRLCEP
+368 KNIWYYLNNDGSMAVNCSQ
-383 AHTEPD
+383 D
-389 GSGPGSCLA
+389 GWYLGA
-398 PITGD
+398 D
-403 GGKLAAQA
+403 G
-411 ADQTQKTTPVQEFQG
+411 
-426 ILKNGLNAI
+426 
-435 KEDMDSIFE
+435 
-444 EASALYQ
+444 
-451 IPSKLLR
+451 
-458 AVAKAESGFNP
+458 
-469 KAVSKAGAM
+469 
-478 GVMQLMPGTARSLG
+478 
-492 VSDPYNA
+492 
-499 RQNILGGAKY
+499 
-509 LKQNLD
+509 
-515 RFGGD
+515 
-520 VSLALAAYNAG
+520 
-531 PGSVTKYGGIPP
+531 
-543 YKETQNYVKKIMAD
+543 
-557 YTGNNTILAGRTVS
+557 AGR
-571 TGTYGKTSGSTA
+571 K
-583 VSSLIGSGLTGS
+583 
-595 SLTAGSLLGSFTG
+595 
-608 NAGLSGAGSLGT
+608 
-620 LLAAGKGENLSGE
+620 E
-633 DWSNMVQ
+633 
-640 ILRLQMMMNMG
+640 
-651 KDTGTLI
+651 

>member
-10 CAGTGLLLSTGSLQ
+10 CAGTGLLLGTGSLQ
-24 SVPGGIFHMYTAYGA
+24 SVPGGIFHMYTVYTAYGA
-39 ESSIIETMSIKFN
+39 ESSIIETMSIKFD

-121 DFVSAK
+121 DLVSAK

-137 VNYTPVTV
+137 VDYTPVTV

-155 SHDSE
+155 SLDSE

-218 EQKKYLKEGEFI
+218 EQKKYLKEGEFV
-230 TSKEQDVDDSEEEE
+230 TSQEQDVDDSEEEE

-255 SSTGPGVAGSLKGD
+255 SSTGPGTAGSLKGD

-275 GTLAVNTWKL
+275 GTVAVNTWKL

-304 QYGGK
+304 LYGGK
-309 WYYFDGNGY
+309 WYYFDGNGC

-324 NTGNGKW
+324 DTGNG
-331 YYLNPDGD
+331 
-339 MKTGWV
+339 T
-345 NTGNGK
+345 

-368 KNIWYYLNNDRLCEP
+368 KNTWYYLNNDGSMAVNRSQ
-383 AHTEPD
+383 D
-389 GSGPGSCLA
+389 GWYLGA
-398 PITGD
+398 D
-403 GGKLAAQA
+403 G
-411 ADQTQKTTPVQEFQG
+411 
-426 ILKNGLNAI
+426 
-435 KEDMDSIFE
+435 
-444 EASALYQ
+444 
-451 IPSKLLR
+451 
-458 AVAKAESGFNP
+458 
-469 KAVSKAGAM
+469 
-478 GVMQLMPGTARSLG
+478 
-492 VSDPYNA
+492 
-499 RQNILGGAKY
+499 
-509 LKQNLD
+509 
-515 RFGGD
+515 
-520 VSLALAAYNAG
+520 
-531 PGSVTKYGGIPP
+531 
-543 YKETQNYVKKIMAD
+543 
-557 YTGNNTILAGRTVS
+557 AGR
-571 TGTYGKTSGSTA
+571 K
-583 VSSLIGSGLTGS
+583 
-595 SLTAGSLLGSFTG
+595 
-608 NAGLSGAGSLGT
+608 
-620 LLAAGKGENLSGE
+620 E
-633 DWSNMVQ
+633 
-640 ILRLQMMMNMG
+640 
-651 KDTGTLI
+651 

>member
-1 MKMIRKILL
+1 MEMKMIRKILL

-24 SVPGGIFHMYTAYGA
+24 SVPGGIFHMYTVYTAYGA
-39 ESSIIETMSIKFN
+39 DSSIIETMSIKFN
-52 TTFGDPEEI
+52 TTYGDPEEI

-121 DFVSAK
+121 DLVSAK

-137 VNYTPVTV
+137 VDYTPVTV

-155 SHDSE
+155 SLDSE

-255 SSTGPGVAGSLKGD
+255 CSTGPGVAGSLKGD

-304 QYGGK
+304 PYGGK
-309 WYYFDGNGY
+309 WYYFDGNGC

-324 NTGNGKW
+324 DTGNGKW

-339 MKTGWV
+339 MKI
-345 NTGNGK
+345 
-351 WYYLNPDGD
+351 
-360 MKTGWLYD
+360 GWLYD
-368 KNIWYYLNNDRLCEP
+368 KNIWYYLNNDGSMAVNRSQ
-383 AHTEPD
+383 D
-389 GSGPGSCLA
+389 GWYLGA
-398 PITGD
+398 D
-403 GGKLAAQA
+403 G
-411 ADQTQKTTPVQEFQG
+411 
-426 ILKNGLNAI
+426 
-435 KEDMDSIFE
+435 
-444 EASALYQ
+444 
-451 IPSKLLR
+451 
-458 AVAKAESGFNP
+458 
-469 KAVSKAGAM
+469 
-478 GVMQLMPGTARSLG
+478 
-492 VSDPYNA
+492 
-499 RQNILGGAKY
+499 
-509 LKQNLD
+509 
-515 RFGGD
+515 
-520 VSLALAAYNAG
+520 
-531 PGSVTKYGGIPP
+531 
-543 YKETQNYVKKIMAD
+543 
-557 YTGNNTILAGRTVS
+557 AGR
-571 TGTYGKTSGSTA
+571 K
-583 VSSLIGSGLTGS
+583 
-595 SLTAGSLLGSFTG
+595 
-608 NAGLSGAGSLGT
+608 
-620 LLAAGKGENLSGE
+620 E
-633 DWSNMVQ
+633 
-640 ILRLQMMMNMG
+640 
-651 KDTGTLI
+651 

>member
-10 CAGTGLLLSTGSLQ
+10 CAGTGLLLGTGSLQ
-24 SVPGGIFHMYTAYGA
+24 SVPGGIFHMYTVYTAYGA
-39 ESSIIETMSIKFN
+39 DSSIIETMSITFN

-79 YKTEY
+79 CKTEY
-84 ENWKPGKKVRME
+84 EKWKPGKKVRME

-121 DFVSAK
+121 DLVSAK

-137 VNYTPVTV
+137 VDYTPVTV

-155 SHDSE
+155 SLDSE

-255 SSTGPGVAGSLKGD
+255 SSTGPGIAGSLKGD

-304 QYGGK
+304 PYGGK
-309 WYYFDGNGY
+309 WYYFDGNGC

-324 NTGNGKW
+324 
-331 YYLNPDGD
+331 D
-339 MKTGWV
+339 
-345 NTGNGK
+345 TGNGK

-368 KNIWYYLNNDRLCEP
+368 KNIWYYLNNDGSMAVNCSQ
-383 AHTEPD
+383 D
-389 GSGPGSCLA
+389 GWYLGA
-398 PITGD
+398 D
-403 GGKLAAQA
+403 G
-411 ADQTQKTTPVQEFQG
+411 
-426 ILKNGLNAI
+426 
-435 KEDMDSIFE
+435 
-444 EASALYQ
+444 
-451 IPSKLLR
+451 
-458 AVAKAESGFNP
+458 
-469 KAVSKAGAM
+469 
-478 GVMQLMPGTARSLG
+478 
-492 VSDPYNA
+492 
-499 RQNILGGAKY
+499 
-509 LKQNLD
+509 
-515 RFGGD
+515 
-520 VSLALAAYNAG
+520 
-531 PGSVTKYGGIPP
+531 
-543 YKETQNYVKKIMAD
+543 
-557 YTGNNTILAGRTVS
+557 AGR
-571 TGTYGKTSGSTA
+571 K
-583 VSSLIGSGLTGS
+583 
-595 SLTAGSLLGSFTG
+595 
-608 NAGLSGAGSLGT
+608 
-620 LLAAGKGENLSGE
+620 E
-633 DWSNMVQ
+633 
-640 ILRLQMMMNMG
+640 
-651 KDTGTLI
+651 